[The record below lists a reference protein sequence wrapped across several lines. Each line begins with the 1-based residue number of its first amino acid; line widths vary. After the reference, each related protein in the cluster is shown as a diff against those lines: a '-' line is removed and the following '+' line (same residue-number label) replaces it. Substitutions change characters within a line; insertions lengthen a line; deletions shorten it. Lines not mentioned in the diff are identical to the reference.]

1 MMNHTIFVDSS
12 LEEEKKKVE
21 SVPKDKQ
28 FVEHVSMVKLAG
40 GVPPSQHLRL
50 MTQSSPV

>member
-40 GVPPSQHLRL
+40 GEYRRRNTSD
-50 MTQSSPV
+50 